1 MPGAAGGA
9 TEDKG
14 AEVDGKI
21 KAQGDKVRQLK
32 TDKAEKAEIE
42 AAVKTLLEL
51 KAEYKAA
58 TGKDWKP
65 PAAGGEKKA
74 EADKVKVTTNLVTF
88 ISIIIFKLRREK
100 KTRTLQLRLTE
111 KCPRIRRRRKRR
123 RRRRPTRRPLTTR
136 LSQGRRLVVMTRM
149 RVPMCRLTCKI
160 IKTKTCLTVILT
172 TPRIPGTECSR

>member
-1 MPGAAGGA
+1 M
-9 TEDKG
+9 
-14 AEVDGKI
+14 DGKI

-74 EADKVKVTTNLVTF
+74 EADKVKVAGNILTF
-88 ISIIIFKLRREK
+88 TAIMFFILRREK
-100 KTRTLQLRLTE
+100 KTRTHQLRLTE
-111 KCPRIRRRRKRR
+111 KCPRTRRRRKQRR
-123 RRRRPTRRPLTTR
+123 LRRPTRRPLTR
-136 LSQGRRLVVMTRM
+136 PSPGRRLVETTRT
-149 RVPMCRLTCKI
+149 RGRMCLLTCKI
-160 IKTKTCLTVILT
+160 NKTNPRLSLT
-172 TPRIPGTECSR
+172 